1 MQLSVVRKR
10 IRRLLNA
17 AAGLLA
23 AFLLTACL
31 AVILTSAGDPSG
43 GEAIRALAV
52 VILVLLA
59 IAALALIGHLAIAVL
74 FLLDDLESASEGGS
88 DHPESNSMSSS

>member
-1 MQLSVVRKR
+1 MQFSVVRKR

-31 AVILTSAGDPSG
+31 AMILTSAGDLSG
-43 GEAIRALAV
+43 GEAIRALAG

-59 IAALALIGHLAIAVL
+59 IVAVTLLGHLAIAVL
-74 FLLDDLESASEGGS
+74 FLLDYAESSSEGGN